1 VRSGRCR
8 VGAAAGSFVL
18 LVLVGVVEE
27 DRDGGGGLGVFA
39 LWLEEAALEL
49 EDVVAQGVVLV
60 LDDLVVVLEGVQLA
74 DLLFELL
81 DVALFALT
89 EGALLGGEGMVSERS
104 G

>member
-1 VRSGRCR
+1 M
-8 VGAAAGSFVL
+8 
-18 LVLVGVVEE
+18 
-27 DRDGGGGLGVFA
+27 
-39 LWLEEAALEL
+39 

-60 LDDLVVVLEGVQLA
+60 LDDLVVVLEGVELA

-89 EGALLGGEGMVSERS
+89 EGALLGGGLVSERS